1 MFLRVSFSFNGFPQ
15 SEHLIVGVFLM
26 EGSCSRRLRSTS
38 CWFIMLMPSSMT
50 KSIATLPANTAWLC
64 NRKRC
69 SAKHQKFVLQLVEL
83 LLTYR
88 HRCVWQFPVIKNK
101 LKSII
106 AFWSPVVVF
115 FYYSLFKIWYRNLWL
130 DLTQNWTL
138 GLLMLNIS
146 PEFLTFSVV
155 IKGCLSET
163 FNNYI
168 R

>member
-1 MFLRVSFSFNGFPQ
+1 MSFALMFLRVSFSFNGFPQ

-38 CWFIMLMPSSMT
+38 CWFTMLMPSSMT

-88 HRCVWQFPVIKNK
+88 HRCVIKNK

-106 AFWSPVVVF
+106 AFWSPVVF
-115 FYYSLFKIWYRNLWL
+115 FFLFFI
-130 DLTQNWTL
+130 
-138 GLLMLNIS
+138 
-146 PEFLTFSVV
+146 
-155 IKGCLSET
+155 
-163 FNNYI
+163 
-168 R
+168 

>member
-38 CWFIMLMPSSMT
+38 CWFTMLMPSSMT

-115 FYYSLFKIWYRNLWL
+115 FIILYLKFDIEIFG
-130 DLTQNWTL
+130 LTWHR
-138 GLLMLNIS
+138 IDA
-146 PEFLTFSVV
+146 EH
-155 IKGCLSET
+155 LSRI
-163 FNNYI
+163 FDFFRSN
-168 R
+168 

>member
-1 MFLRVSFSFNGFPQ
+1 MSFALMFLRVSFSFNGFPQ

-38 CWFIMLMPSSMT
+38 CWFTMLMPSSMT

-88 HRCVWQFPVIKNK
+88 HRCVIKNK

-106 AFWSPVVVF
+106 AFWSPVGFF
-115 FYYSLFKIWYRNLWL
+115 FYYSLFKI
-130 DLTQNWTL
+130 
-138 GLLMLNIS
+138 
-146 PEFLTFSVV
+146 
-155 IKGCLSET
+155 
-163 FNNYI
+163 
-168 R
+168 

>member
-1 MFLRVSFSFNGFPQ
+1 MSFALMFLRVSFSFNGFPQ

-38 CWFIMLMPSSMT
+38 CWFTMLMPSSMT

-88 HRCVWQFPVIKNK
+88 HRCVIKNK

-106 AFWSPVVVF
+106 AFWSPVGF
-115 FYYSLFKIWYRNLWL
+115 FFIILYLKFDIEIFG
-130 DLTQNWTL
+130 LT
-138 GLLMLNIS
+138 
-146 PEFLTFSVV
+146 
-155 IKGCLSET
+155 
-163 FNNYI
+163 
-168 R
+168 

>member
-1 MFLRVSFSFNGFPQ
+1 MSFALMFLRVSFSFNGFPQ

-38 CWFIMLMPSSMT
+38 CWFTMLMPSSMT

-88 HRCVWQFPVIKNK
+88 HRCVIKNK

-115 FYYSLFKIWYRNLWL
+115 FYYSLFKI
-130 DLTQNWTL
+130 
-138 GLLMLNIS
+138 
-146 PEFLTFSVV
+146 
-155 IKGCLSET
+155 
-163 FNNYI
+163 
-168 R
+168 